1 MPHLSSFGTIGGMP
15 PLELVAQTTAVAPAT
30 DLLTVLSRGGTGA
43 LIVALCVAVF
53 VLYRRAEKLQDAL
66 VESHKK
72 HGDELTRIVSEQHTR
87 YADIANRYTEML
99 ATVNNAR
106 VEEMKVV
113 TQAAQALRD
122 EGDPGRSGARRGR
135 P

>member
-72 HGDELTRIVSEQHTR
+72 HGDEL
-87 YADIANRYTEML
+87 L